1 MGDRPARIAL
11 LTAAVLALVPG
22 VAAAQSHVKQVQ
34 AALDEGTVYVAPSL
48 ASTVSPEDAQSLAA
62 RIDKE
67 AGNRIHIAQI
77 PTAWVQEKGSLA
89 RFAND
94 VAADRR
100 GAVLVVAGTDAHVV
114 TSYADS
120 DAAVNAINKGFDSG
134 GSDVQQLEKIIDGLA
149 DADPGRSSDL
159 DNGQPQ
165 SAPSFEIPDANKI
178 VGDVTGTIKFV
189 FI

>member
-67 AGNRIHIAQI
+67 AGNRIHIAEI
-77 PTAWVQEKGSLA
+77 PQEWAPDKDA
-89 RFAND
+89 
-94 VAADRR
+94 VAAFAHQVASDRR
-100 GAVLVVAGTDAHVV
+100 GAVVVVAGEHSHVV
-114 TSYADS
+114 TSYEDS
-120 DAAVNAINKGFDSG
+120 D
-134 GSDVQQLEKIIDGLA
+134 
-149 DADPGRSSDL
+149 
-159 DNGQPQ
+159 
-165 SAPSFEIPDANKI
+165 
-178 VGDVTGTIKFV
+178 
-189 FI
+189 